1 MQEVGLCRY
10 LLQKVND
17 DSSVSDDERQN
28 AANWFYAAV
37 GLALIPPAIV
47 SDTWVQAMDDFTP
60 DHRAAINSN
69 DYIVSAYIDQSCSLF
84 QVNIW
89 NVQDAIVQNL
99 PRINNSVEGY
109 NSRVVVGAE
118 GENVVEPPGVKLLFD
133 CYTKN
138 LKLEAYYEGSLCST
152 KDVIAS
158 KIVNLNN
165 FHAKENSWQLQTN
178 KINKTRE
185 KIKLDSKESNDF
197 NITVGKIM
205 FHYLIIIFLMLYNI
219 HN

>member
-69 DYIVSAYIDQSCSLF
+69 DYI
-84 QVNIW
+84 
-89 NVQDAIVQNL
+89 DAIVQNL

-109 NSRVVVGAE
+109 NSRV
-118 GENVVEPPGVKLLFD
+118 
-133 CYTKN
+133 
-138 LKLEAYYEGSLCST
+138 
-152 KDVIAS
+152 
-158 KIVNLNN
+158 
-165 FHAKENSWQLQTN
+165 
-178 KINKTRE
+178 
-185 KIKLDSKESNDF
+185 
-197 NITVGKIM
+197 GKI
-205 FHYLIIIFLMLYNI
+205 FPTHPHIYRFIELLRTEHSFQQ
-219 HN
+219 HKAE

>member
-109 NSRVVVGAE
+109 NSRV
-118 GENVVEPPGVKLLFD
+118 
-133 CYTKN
+133 
-138 LKLEAYYEGSLCST
+138 
-152 KDVIAS
+152 
-158 KIVNLNN
+158 
-165 FHAKENSWQLQTN
+165 
-178 KINKTRE
+178 
-185 KIKLDSKESNDF
+185 
-197 NITVGKIM
+197 GKI
-205 FHYLIIIFLMLYNI
+205 FPTHPHIYRFIELLRTEHSFQQ
-219 HN
+219 HKAE